1 MEEKNFLGFQPLIDF
16 DSNILILGSF
26 PSVKSRLNN
35 FYYGNPQNKF
45 WKVLASVFNEK
56 VPNSI
61 TEKQDLCR
69 KYKIGLWDI
78 IISSDT
84 IGSSDLN
91 LEKSNFLVADIKSL
105 LMKYPKIEKII
116 CNGKLAF
123 KLYKKFYSDLKINVI
138 CLPSTSPANPR
149 FDINIWKDNLKK

>member
-1 MEEKNFLGFQPLIDF
+1 MEEKTFLGFQPLIDF

-45 WKVLASVFNEK
+45 WKVLASVFKEK

-69 KYKIGLWDI
+69 KYKIALWDI
-78 IISSDT
+78 IISSDI

-116 CNGKLAF
+116 CNGKLSF
-123 KLYKKFYSDLKINVI
+123 KLYKKFYSDLKINVV
-138 CLPSTSPANPR
+138 CLPSTSPANTR